1 MPQLLQAIHT
11 VRLPGVTPASFD
23 ADIVAAISLAHATG
37 SRGTTTVIGIRNAA
51 GKVYRLVHAAG
62 VAESLA
68 VADRLE
74 RLGLV
79 DDRNEFDKAREGC
92 DSIFAVPA
100 WHRSQSGGEE
110 L

>member
-1 MPQLLQAIHT
+1 MRPALQAIHT
-11 VRLPGVTPASFD
+11 VRLQGVAPASFD
-23 ADIVAAISLAHATG
+23 ADLMAAISLTRASASQG
-37 SRGTTTVIGIRNAA
+37 PTTIIGIRNAS
-51 GKVYRLVHAAG
+51 GKVYRLVHAVG

-79 DDRNEFDKAREGC
+79 DDPNEFDKAREGC

-100 WHRSQSGGEE
+100 WHPSQADGQE

>member
-23 ADIVAAISLAHATG
+23 ADIVAAISLARTSG
-37 SRGTTTVIGIRNAA
+37 GQGTTTVIGIRNAS
-51 GKVYRLVHAAG
+51 GKVYRVVHAVG

-79 DDRNEFDKAREGC
+79 DDPNEFDKAREGC
-92 DSIFAVPA
+92 DSIFSVPA
-100 WHRSQSGGEE
+100 WHPSQTGGQE

>member
-1 MPQLLQAIHT
+1 MLKLLHRNHT
-11 VRLPGVTPASFD
+11 VRLQGVAPASFD
-23 ADIVAAISLAHATG
+23 ADVIDAISLARR
-37 SRGTTTVIGIRNAA
+37 SRGPGPTTVIGIRNPS
-51 GKVYRLVHAAG
+51 GQVYRLVQAVG

-74 RLGLV
+74 RLGLI
-79 DDRNEFDKAREGC
+79 DDPNELDKAREGC

-100 WHRSQSGGEE
+100 WHPSQAGGQE

>member
-1 MPQLLQAIHT
+1 MPQLVQAIHT
-11 VRLPGVTPASFD
+11 VRLQGVAPASFD
-23 ADIVAAISLAHATG
+23 DDLMAAISRAHASG
-37 SRGTTTVIGIRNAA
+37 SRGPTTVIGIRNTS
-51 GKVYRLVHAAG
+51 GQVYRLVHAVG

-79 DDRNEFDKAREGC
+79 DDPNEFDKARQGC
-92 DSIFAVPA
+92 DSIFAVPS
-100 WHRSQSGGEE
+100 WHPSQSGGEE

>member
-1 MPQLLQAIHT
+1 MPQLLRRIHT
-11 VRLPGVTPASFD
+11 VRLQGVTPASFD
-23 ADIVAAISLAHATG
+23 ADIVAAISLAHARGG
-37 SRGTTTVIGIRNAA
+37 SGTTSVIGIRNAA
-51 GKVYRLVHAAG
+51 GKVYRLVHAVG

-79 DDRNEFDKAREGC
+79 DDPNDFDKAREGC
-92 DSIFAVPA
+92 DSIFAVPS
-100 WHRSQSGGEE
+100 WHPSQTGGQE